1 MQHRQID
8 TTGVDAVELVTL
20 KSFTKTFWRVYAANT
35 AGQQDIFYALDE
47 IYYDRFGEHRFPSY
61 DAFRM
66 ARDRRT
72 KRKK

>member
-1 MQHRQID
+1 MQYRKID
-8 TTGVDAVELVTL
+8 TTGVDATDLVTL
-20 KSFTKTFWRVYAANT
+20 KSFTATFWRVYGANG

-47 IYYDRFGEHRFPSY
+47 IYYARFGEHRFPSY